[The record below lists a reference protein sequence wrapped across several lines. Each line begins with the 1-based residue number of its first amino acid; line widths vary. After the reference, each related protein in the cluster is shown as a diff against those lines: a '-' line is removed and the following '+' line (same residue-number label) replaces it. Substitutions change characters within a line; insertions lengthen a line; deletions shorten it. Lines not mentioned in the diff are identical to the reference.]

1 MNVHASTFIIH
12 CVRLHSAAYL
22 HESAVRAP
30 RSGKQERAIQSW
42 AAALRRAHA
51 MGSASKFLLGA
62 GGLGQAILHRLGRA
76 GCPPGVWCVPTDAL
90 RNRVT

>member
-12 CVRLHSAAYL
+12 SVRLHSAAYL
-22 HESAVRAP
+22 HKNAVRAP
-30 RSGKQERAIQSW
+30 RSGKQEREIQSW

-51 MGSASKFLLGA
+51 MGSASKFLLGV
-62 GGLGQAILHRLGRA
+62 GGLGQAVLHRLGRA
-76 GCPPGVWCVPTDAL
+76 GCPPGARCVLTDAL